1 MSSPLDGAAARV
13 VLLPLALILALVPAF
28 GVVAEESGGKVP
40 AAATG
45 ESAAGTAETA
55 DVSLPD
61 GVTVTWNAADGR
73 MAPPSG
79 EQAARLAAA
88 FRRLLLAKA
97 AEPGF
102 RRLAR
107 PGEID
112 EIALPNGMKGMRLTS
127 DRMSFSLVRF
137 DAEGRLVPSC
147 ADGVEA
153 AAGVLIAPVPDAAE
167 ER

>member
-13 VLLPLALILALVPAF
+13 VLLPLVLVLALVPAF
-28 GVVAEESGGKVP
+28 GVVAEESG
-40 AAATG
+40 
-45 ESAAGTAETA
+45 ETA

-61 GVTVTWNAADGR
+61 GVTVTWNAAAAR

-79 EQAARLAAA
+79 EQAARLAAT
-88 FRRLLLAKA
+88 FRRLFLAKA

-107 PGEID
+107 PGEVD
-112 EIALPNGMKGMRLTS
+112 ELVLPNGMKGMRLTS

-153 AAGVLIAPVPDAAE
+153 AAGALIAPVPDATE